1 MADDP
6 LDPRLHHRPGIPA
19 EIWVEPSPQQWFW
32 ARALPRYFAPR
43 PDEERGLS
51 AWFARATVVP
61 STNLT
66 YLSLQYQSYLN
77 DIFHLRRVSR
87 VVHFVCMPIIT
98 ALVLAALHPLR
109 VGGVPGSLLG
119 AIALAGWWLLWAV
132 RERLLLWGA
141 VSVAW
146 AGGIYA
152 GATWLASSPT
162 IAPASSPSLT
172 PLLWALALA
181 FVQAASHAPEPRL
194 PPRVTRSPHWIAT
207 TDYLLGHG
215 DARRTWGARVVR
227 LLHLIEI
234 SFYGPIDEFIASPR
248 LAPIQLLE
256 ILWLVG
262 YAPRTRAAWKSL
274 SARAVA
280 SGNPAIDYIGTGGGT
295 TLRPTPPPT
304 SRDAVS

>member
-1 MADDP
+1 MDVAP
-6 LDPRLHHRPGIPA
+6 DPRLQHRPGIPA
-19 EIWVEPSPQQWFW
+19 ECWVEPSPQQWFW

-43 PDEERGLS
+43 LDQERGLS

-77 DIFHLRRVSR
+77 DIFHLRWCSR
-87 VVHFVCMPIIT
+87 AVHFVCMPIIT

-109 VGGVPGSLLG
+109 LGGLHGSLLG
-119 AIALAGWWLLWAV
+119 AIALAGWWLLWSV

-141 VSVAW
+141 VITAW
-146 AGGIYA
+146 AGAIYL
-152 GATWLASSPT
+152 GATAIASSSLL
-162 IAPASSPSLT
+162 APPSSPSLT
-172 PLLWALALA
+172 PLSWALALA
-181 FVQAASHAPEPRL
+181 ALQAASHAPEPRL
-194 PPRVTRSPHWIAT
+194 PPRVTRSPHWVAT
-207 TDYLLGHG
+207 TDYLLGTG
-215 DARRTWGARVVR
+215 DAPRTLGARALR
-227 LLHLIEI
+227 LLHLVEI
-234 SFYGPIDEFIASPR
+234 SIYGPIDELVASPR

-256 ILWLVG
+256 VMWLLG

-295 TLRPTPPPT
+295 TLRAPV
-304 SRDAVS
+304 DAIAARVD